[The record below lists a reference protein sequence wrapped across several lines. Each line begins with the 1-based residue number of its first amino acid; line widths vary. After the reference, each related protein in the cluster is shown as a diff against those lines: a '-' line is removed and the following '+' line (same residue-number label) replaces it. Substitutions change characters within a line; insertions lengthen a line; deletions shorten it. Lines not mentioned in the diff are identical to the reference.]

1 LPTSN
6 PYSDFTQYL
15 VDGTEGADVT
25 KGVHPA
31 SIALGRASVSI
42 KTTGGSIE
50 DAVKIAKTKMGSST
64 RDIERLAQGRRML
77 EFRDTAGGLNIYGVN
92 FGVADDVGTD
102 LLSSYTDSKL
112 SRYGLG
118 AGYSDTVAGRYDI
131 VPGQTFYINTA
142 DIETTGIT
150 AGSQTRSISVLRRR
164 ARYDDLGN
172 LEYLDPIDAGEVKTW
187 FFKTNRANAA
197 RAFGPDGSLVPI
209 SDLAQ
214 ILESGAGDTIAGA
227 TKREQ
232 LDGLTEALNFMT
244 GKDLEDAG
252 ALGGKAPIRL
262 AGHNVGTFDTRFV
275 TQNILELMSELGDD
289 ETSAAGNAI
298 DRLATMRIENPF
310 FVVDTMDSSFL
321 EMSSQVN
328 SMIKNLKGIGLPEE
342 KLNDLVYTAFID
354 KSIRTKAEMIG
365 QGATRVSVENLV
377 LNSNFLELLENDGL
391 SDSFLE
397 AIETK
402 GTHTSAIDVT
412 MQSYMERYL
421 EGGQLKIQM
430 SEQEARQALVS
441 IEDETLVSRAVEKLT
456 DEGHI
461 RSRAYS
467 PFERFMRR
475 KVSSSSAI
483 TLTTNVQDVSALSP
497 ENFQFLSRTTEGQNK
512 IALSVDAQIL
522 SDRFGI
528 GGLEENF
535 EGTLRYSPSSKRFE
549 ITGHMNPAIGSE
561 SDARFQAAAR
571 TFVQETLENA
581 RNGSKEN
588 VVLRAAD
595 TSRGLAEGTIST
607 NVSNDLINNIQISNL
622 AASQTDEMIAAK
634 GRAIGN
640 IGRVVDPTGEAINL
654 TANTYGTGKG
664 AVDGINPTVRPVLY
678 GDLLED
684 GTERVVRYGE
694 KVSELGLPF
703 ATIDPRSRVMAVQT
717 SAATADIGRQIFQ
730 AEALSAT
737 ASAEQKASYA
747 AAAKAIDRTSEY
759 GLTYFMGQG
768 KIPSAV
774 HVSEPETYSRLVID
788 KVADR
793 NSRLIVPYDIF
804 RELEVQVPDSSST
817 TGSRMV
823 KIASQEYAEMGKHH
837 VNFSFPQLSST
848 DESIVNLVFHHHFSE
863 GEKGIQEAMDLVG
876 QINERVIPLRTGG
889 AGVKAPKTPH
899 KQLIER
905 IASDTGITL
914 DDTEIVNLVQ
924 REQTDVIKASLGG
937 RYDRVHSAYQNIL
950 REQAESLID
959 QSSGGIISLANQNE
973 AANALKSTI
982 EVLAE
987 EMSDTTDSMLQ
998 ESRAQIAFFGEE
1010 GVAIT
1015 PMVNTQADLASEQ
1028 ILQSTLSRGAITSE
1042 GVDEVADMGQRVAL
1056 RGQEALSGML
1066 DIAPVL
1072 ADDSSELVKDAAVQT
1087 ARQLGNEG
1095 DAIAMTAK
1103 HFYQKNRVALFA
1115 GAVAVGGAA
1124 AFAKHKNRKD
1134 QQDLYDESR
1143 QMQAPQE
1150 EQRRF
1155 GIREALLNNRSNKST
1170 LDPLATAGVVGNLD
1184 RNKIGH
1190 HSMDPNKNRH
1200 LFQG

>member
-1 LPTSN
+1 
-6 PYSDFTQYL
+6 
-15 VDGTEGADVT
+15 
-25 KGVHPA
+25 
-31 SIALGRASVSI
+31 
-42 KTTGGSIE
+42 
-50 DAVKIAKTKMGSST
+50 
-64 RDIERLAQGRRML
+64 ML

-92 FGVADDVGTD
+92 FGVADDVGD
-102 LLSSYTDSKL
+102 DILSSYSDSKL

-118 AGYSDTVAGRYDI
+118 GGYSDTVAGRYDI
-131 VPGQTFYINTA
+131 VPGQTFYIHTA

-214 ILESGAGDTIAGA
+214 MLEAGAGDTIAGA

-232 LDGLTEALNFMT
+232 LDGLTEALNYMT

-252 ALGGKAPIRL
+252 VLGGKAPIRL

-289 ETSAAGNAI
+289 ETSAAGSAV

-328 SMIKNLKGIGLPEE
+328 NMIKNLKGIGLPEE

-354 KSIRTKAEMIG
+354 RTIRTKAEIIG

-377 LNSNFLELLENDGL
+377 LNTNFLELLENDGL

-412 MQSYMERYL
+412 LQSYMERYL

-430 SEQEARQALVS
+430 SEQEARQALSS

-456 DEGHI
+456 DEGHV
-461 RSRAYS
+461 RSRVYS

-483 TLTTNVQDVSALSP
+483 TLTTNVQDISALSP
-497 ENFQFLSRTTEGQNK
+497 ENFEYLARTTEGQNK

-549 ITGHMNPAIGSE
+549 ITGHINPAIGTE

-588 VVLRAAD
+588 VVIRAAD
-595 TSRGLAEGTIST
+595 TARGVAEGTIST
-607 NVSNDLINNIQISNL
+607 NVSNDLINNIQVTNL

-654 TANTYGTGKG
+654 TANTYGTGKA
-664 AVDGINPTVRPVLY
+664 AVRGIDSTLRPVMY

-684 GTERVVRYGE
+684 GTERVIRYGE

-703 ATIDPRSRVMAVQT
+703 ATIDPRSRVLAVQT
-717 SAATADIGRQIFQ
+717 SAATADVGRQIFL
-730 AEALSAT
+730 AESLSTT
-737 ASAEQKASYA
+737 ASAEQKAAYA
-747 AAAKAIDRTSEY
+747 AVAKTIDQTSEY

-774 HVSEPETYSRLVID
+774 HVSEPETYARLVID

-804 RELEVQVPDSSST
+804 RELEVQVPDSSSA

-823 KIASQEYAEMGKHH
+823 KIGSQEYAQMGVHH
-837 VNFSFPQLSST
+837 VNYTIPQLTTT

-863 GEKGIQEAMDLVG
+863 GEKGIQEAMDMAA
-876 QINERVIPLRTGG
+876 QINERVIPLRAGG
-889 AGVKAPKTPH
+889 TGVKAPRTPH
-899 KQLIER
+899 RQLIER

-924 REQTDVIKASLGG
+924 REQTDVIKASLGD
-937 RYDRVHSAYQNIL
+937 RYNRVNTAYQNIL
-950 REQAESLID
+950 REQAEALID
-959 QSSGGIISLANQNE
+959 QSSGGVIFASNQNE
-973 AANALKSTI
+973 AANAMLGAI
-982 EVLAE
+982 EILRE
-987 EMSDTTDSMLQ
+987 EASDKTDSMLQ
-998 ESRAQIAFFGEE
+998 GSKAQVAFFGEE

-1015 PMVNTQADLASEQ
+1015 PMVDDQADLASEQ

-1056 RGQEALSGML
+1056 RGQEALGGLL
-1066 DIAPVL
+1066 DVAPIL
-1072 ADDSSELVKDAAVQT
+1072 ADESSDLARSAVIESIQLPGDKI
-1087 ARQLGNEG
+1087 AEEGRQ
-1095 DAIAMTAK
+1095 
-1103 HFYQKNRVALFA
+1103 FYQKNKVALFA
-1115 GAVAVGGAA
+1115 GAVAIGGAV
-1124 AFAKHKNRKD
+1124 AFAKYRNRKD
-1134 QQDLYDESR
+1134 QQDLYDETR
-1143 QMQAPQE
+1143 QMEAPQE

-1155 GIREALLNNRSNKST
+1155 GIREALLNNRNNKST
-1170 LDPLATAGVVGNLD
+1170 LDPLSTAGVVGNLD
-1184 RNKIGH
+1184 RKKIGH